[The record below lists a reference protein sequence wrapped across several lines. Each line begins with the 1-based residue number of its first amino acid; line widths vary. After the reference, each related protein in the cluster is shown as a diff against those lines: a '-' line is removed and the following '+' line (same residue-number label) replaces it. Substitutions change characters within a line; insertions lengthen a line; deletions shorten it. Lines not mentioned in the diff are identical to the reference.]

1 MVLLPCR
8 RKNDRAVTLQGT
20 SDRETWC
27 GGLNPFSTMS
37 TAELDSLEVDTYDD
51 DIVETK
57 ENETSVEVAQDNKPV
72 DAFMNADD
80 GPDVANAQDGDVVKL
95 LTPIGDG

>member
-1 MVLLPCR
+1 
-8 RKNDRAVTLQGT
+8 
-20 SDRETWC
+20 
-27 GGLNPFSTMS
+27 MS
-37 TAELDSLEVDTYDD
+37 TAELDSLEVDTYDN
-51 DIVETK
+51 DIVKTK
-57 ENETSVEVAQDNKPV
+57 ENEQSVEVAQDNKPV